1 MRNYA
6 VIFQTETGALV
17 QRHIMAAS
25 PYHARRDV
33 AGWIGAHPDGFTL
46 VQIRDLDAPAT
57 GRRRAEPRDTPVLQG
72 MILAGFLLMLL
83 LLLFLTY

>member
-25 PYHARRDV
+25 PYHARRVV

-57 GRRRAEPRDTPVLQG
+57 GRRRAEPRHTPVLEG
-72 MILAGFLLMLL
+72 MVLAGVFLLILL
-83 LLLFLTY
+83 LLILTY